1 MHQMCLWYG
10 LKIECQPGYPLPS
23 LLIPSIYSEI
33 GFISA
38 RCTVRN
44 SPTAPKKCSKKFEC
58 VGWMSTES
66 SRTSKTSGCFV
77 QVRERGSCP
86 NRKNLQHY
94 DPNTLYQFLRILFSC
109 IQSQLLER
117 RFGTVSNVKTPAV
130 HSITSP
136 FSLQYLR
143 NKCCLCLNVYPKEY
157 NDSWG
162 LFRQATAA
170 VVELLLFSALISSDW
185 DCNST
190 REAEAGPSKGSQE
203 TTLDVSRE
211 VGASTSSCGREHVTD
226 AAKNKSQIHCMECDF
241 GDSSSV

>member
-1 MHQMCLWYG
+1 M
-10 LKIECQPGYPLPS
+10 
-23 LLIPSIYSEI
+23 
-33 GFISA
+33 
-38 RCTVRN
+38 RN

-136 FSLQYLR
+136 SSLQYLR

-162 LFRQATAA
+162 LFRQANRCCCGIAA
-170 VVELLLFSALISSDW
+170 VLCFDQFRLRLQQHAGSRSWSFPKAHRRPHSMCRVRSALHVQLW
-185 DCNST
+185 KRT
-190 REAEAGPSKGSQE
+190 R
-203 TTLDVSRE
+203 DR
-211 VGASTSSCGREHVTD
+211 CGE
-226 AAKNKSQIHCMECDF
+226 E
-241 GDSSSV
+241 

>member
-1 MHQMCLWYG
+1 MCSWYG

-38 RCTVRN
+38 RCTVRS

-58 VGWMSTES
+58 VGWMS
-66 SRTSKTSGCFV
+66 SRTSKTSECFV
-77 QVRERGSCP
+77 QVRERERESCP

-94 DPNTLYQFLRILFSC
+94 DLNTLYQFLRIFFSC

-130 HSITSP
+130 HSITFP

-143 NKCCLCLNVYPKEY
+143 NKCCLFLNVYPRVYPKEY
-157 NDSWG
+157 NDS
-162 LFRQATAA
+162 
-170 VVELLLFSALISSDW
+170 
-185 DCNST
+185 
-190 REAEAGPSKGSQE
+190 
-203 TTLDVSRE
+203 
-211 VGASTSSCGREHVTD
+211 
-226 AAKNKSQIHCMECDF
+226 
-241 GDSSSV
+241 